1 MQKKL
6 IAVAVLG
13 ACVAGS
19 AFAANVDVY
28 GRIDTGLS
36 YVHYDETGL
45 SDAVDTLSLD
55 SGLSSGSRWGLKGS
69 EDLGNGYQVGFVLE
83 SSFDSDTGKMSKDG
97 RLFNREATLRV
108 SGPFGSIYA
117 GRMGR
122 IGSDAGS
129 VGFYAGSVSPFGSG
143 WGEMPGHFA
152 VTANYDT
159 RYSNALAYVSP
170 KVGPVTVYAQYTMGN
185 ATENESGDDRLFSLG
200 AQADFGALQVLDLV
214 EYLNKQST
222 VAGTAGAP
230 NVIHNDSQYDDSYTI
245 NLGGSYDF
253 GVAKVFL
260 AGQYFKAA
268 PDFAG
273 MMDNYAKDPRVL
285 NNEWRFSFD
294 GFGVNVG
301 ATAPIGAGEFLVSAG
316 YGKGDVNYDTKD
328 AKVSA
333 DAYIIQVGYTYPFS
347 KRTNLYAGAGY
358 MQTSMEDGITTNDT
372 TSDKDFKTTQ
382 VMFGLLHK
390 F

>member
-45 SDAVDTLSLD
+45 SDAKDTLSLD
-55 SGLSSGSRWGLKGS
+55 SGMSSGNRWGLKGS

-83 SSFDSDTGKMSKDG
+83 SGFDADTGAMSKDG
-97 RLFNREATLRV
+97 LFNREATLRV

-143 WGEMPGHFA
+143 WGKMAGHFA
-152 VTANYDT
+152 VTANYDS
-159 RYSNALAYVSP
+159 RYNNALAYVSP

-200 AQADFGALQVLDLV
+200 AQADFGALQVLGLV
-214 EYLNKQST
+214 EYLNKKS
-222 VAGTAGAP
+222 VAGTT
-230 NVIHNDSQYDDSYTI
+230 VYDDSQYDDSYTI

-253 GVAKVFL
+253 SVAKVFL

-268 PDFAG
+268 PNYAG
-273 MMDNYAKDPRVL
+273 MKANYAKDPRVR
-285 NNEWRFSFD
+285 NNEWRWSFD

-328 AKVSA
+328 AKISA

-358 MQTSMEDGITTNDT
+358 MQTSMEDGITNTDGT

>member
-45 SDAVDTLSLD
+45 SDAKDTLSLD
-55 SGLSSGSRWGLKGS
+55 SGMSSSNRWGLKGS

-83 SSFDSDTGKMSKDG
+83 SGFDADTGAMSKDG
-97 RLFNREATLRV
+97 LFNREATLRV

-143 WGEMPGHFA
+143 WGKMAGHFA
-152 VTANYDT
+152 VTANYDS
-159 RYSNALAYVSP
+159 RYNNALAYVSP

-200 AQADFGALQVLDLV
+200 AQADFGALQVLGLV
-214 EYLNKQST
+214 EYLNKKS
-222 VAGTAGAP
+222 VAGTT
-230 NVIHNDSQYDDSYTI
+230 VYDDSQYDDSYTI

-253 GVAKVFL
+253 SVAKVFL

-268 PDFAG
+268 PNYAG
-273 MMDNYAKDPRVL
+273 MKANYAKDPRVL
-285 NNEWRFSFD
+285 NKEWRWSFD

-328 AKVSA
+328 AKISA

-358 MQTSMEDGITTNDT
+358 MQTSMEDGITNTDGT

>member
-45 SDAVDTLSLD
+45 SDAKDTLSLD
-55 SGLSSGSRWGLKGS
+55 SGMSSGNRWGLKGS

-83 SSFDSDTGKMSKDG
+83 SGFDADTGALG
-97 RLFNREATLRV
+97 AGGIFAREATLRV

-143 WGEMPGHFA
+143 WGKMAGHFA
-152 VTANYDT
+152 VTANYDS
-159 RYSNALAYVSP
+159 RYNNALAYVSP

-200 AQADFGALQVLDLV
+200 AQADFGALQVLGLV
-214 EYLNKQST
+214 EYLNKKS
-222 VAGTAGAP
+222 VAGTI
-230 NVIHNDSQYDDSYTI
+230 VYDDSQYDDSYTI

-253 GVAKVFL
+253 SVAKVFL

-268 PDFAG
+268 PNYAG
-273 MMDNYAKDPRVL
+273 MKANYAEDPRVL
-285 NNEWRFSFD
+285 NNEWRWSFD

-328 AKVSA
+328 AKISA

-358 MQTSMEDGITTNDT
+358 MQTSMEDGITNTDGT

>member
-45 SDAVDTLSLD
+45 SDAKDTLSLD
-55 SGLSSGSRWGLKGS
+55 SGLSSGNRWGLKGS

-83 SSFDSDTGKMSKDG
+83 SGFDADTGALG
-97 RLFNREATLRV
+97 AGGIFAREATLRV

-143 WGEMPGHFA
+143 WGKMPGHFA
-152 VTANYDT
+152 VTANYDS
-159 RYSNALAYVSP
+159 RYNNALAYVSP

-185 ATENESGDDRLFSLG
+185 TTENESGDDRLFSLG
-200 AQADFGALQVLDLV
+200 AQADFGALQVLGLV
-214 EYLNKQST
+214 EYLNKKSVADTT
-222 VAGTAGAP
+222 VYD
-230 NVIHNDSQYDDSYTI
+230 DSQYDDSYTI

-253 GVAKVFL
+253 SVAKVFL

-268 PDFAG
+268 PNYAG
-273 MMDNYAKDPRVL
+273 MKANYAELVKGK
-285 NNEWRFSFD
+285 EWRYSFD

-301 ATAPIGAGEFLVSAG
+301 ATAPIGAGQFLVSAG
-316 YGKGDVNYDTKD
+316 YGKGDLNIDTKD
-328 AKVSA
+328 AKRSA

-358 MQTSMEDGITTNDT
+358 MQTSMEDGITNTDGT
-372 TSDKDFKTTQ
+372 YSDKDKDFKTTQ

>member
-45 SDAVDTLSLD
+45 SDAKDTLSLD
-55 SGLSSGSRWGLKGS
+55 SGMSSGNRWGLKGS

-83 SSFDSDTGKMSKDG
+83 SGFDADTGALG
-97 RLFNREATLRV
+97 AGGIFAREATLRV

-143 WGEMPGHFA
+143 WGKMAGHFA
-152 VTANYDT
+152 VTANYDS
-159 RYSNALAYVSP
+159 RYNNALAYVSP

-185 ATENESGDDRLFSLG
+185 ATENESGDNRLFSLG
-200 AQADFGALQVLDLV
+200 AQADFGALQVLGLV
-214 EYLNKQST
+214 EYLNKKSVDDTT
-222 VAGTAGAP
+222 VYD
-230 NVIHNDSQYDDSYTI
+230 DSKYDDSYTI

-268 PDFAG
+268 PDYAG
-273 MMDNYAKDPRVL
+273 MKGNYADKIIKG
-285 NNEWRFSFD
+285 NEWHFSFD

>member
-45 SDAVDTLSLD
+45 SDAKDTLSLD
-55 SGLSSGSRWGLKGS
+55 SGLSSGNRWGLKGS

-83 SSFDSDTGKMSKDG
+83 SGFDADTGAMSKDV
-97 RLFNREATLRV
+97 LFNREATLRV

-143 WGEMPGHFA
+143 WGKMAGHFA
-152 VTANYDT
+152 VTANYDS
-159 RYSNALAYVSP
+159 RYNNALAYVSP

-200 AQADFGALQVLDLV
+200 AKADFGALQVLGLV
-214 EYLNKQST
+214 EYLNKKS
-222 VAGTAGAP
+222 VAGTT
-230 NVIHNDSQYDDSYTI
+230 VYDDSQYDDSYTI

-253 GVAKVFL
+253 SVAKVFL

-268 PDFAG
+268 PNYAG
-273 MMDNYAKDPRVL
+273 MKANYAEHVKE
-285 NNEWRFSFD
+285 NEWRYSFD

-316 YGKGDVNYDTKD
+316 YGKGDLNVDTQD
-328 AKVSA
+328 AKRSA

-358 MQTSMEDGITTNDT
+358 MQTSMEDGITNTDGT

>member
-45 SDAVDTLSLD
+45 SDAKDTLSLD
-55 SGLSSGSRWGLKGS
+55 SGLSSGNRWGLKGS

-83 SSFDSDTGKMSKDG
+83 GGFDADTGALG
-97 RLFNREATLRV
+97 AGGIFGREATLRV

-143 WGEMPGHFA
+143 WGKMAGHFA
-152 VTANYDT
+152 VTANYDS
-159 RYSNALAYVSP
+159 RYNNALAYVSP

-200 AQADFGALQVLDLV
+200 AQADFGALQVLGLV

-222 VAGTAGAP
+222 VAGTDSAS
-230 NVIHNDSQYDDSYTI
+230 NVTHNDSQYDDSYTI

-253 GVAKVFL
+253 SVAKVFL

-268 PDFAG
+268 PNYAG
-273 MMDNYAKDPRVL
+273 MKANYAKFVKGE
-285 NNEWRFSFD
+285 EWRYSFD

-301 ATAPIGAGEFLVSAG
+301 ATAPIGAGQFLVSAG
-316 YGKGDVNYDTKD
+316 YGKGDLNIDTKD

-358 MQTSMEDGITTNDT
+358 MQTSMEDGYSTDTT

>member
-45 SDAVDTLSLD
+45 SDAKDTLSLD
-55 SGLSSGSRWGLKGS
+55 SGMSSGNRWGLKGS

-83 SSFDSDTGKMSKDG
+83 SGFDADTGAMSKDG
-97 RLFNREATLRV
+97 LFNREATLRV

-143 WGEMPGHFA
+143 WGKMAGHFA
-152 VTANYDT
+152 VTANYDS
-159 RYSNALAYVSP
+159 RYNNALAYVSP

-200 AQADFGALQVLDLV
+200 AQADFGALQVLGLV
-214 EYLNKQST
+214 EYLNKKS
-222 VAGTAGAP
+222 VAGTT
-230 NVIHNDSQYDDSYTI
+230 VYDDSQYDDSYTI

-253 GVAKVFL
+253 SVAKVFL

-268 PDFAG
+268 PNYAG
-273 MMDNYAKDPRVL
+273 MKANYASLVKG
-285 NNEWRFSFD
+285 EKWRYSFD

-316 YGKGDVNYDTKD
+316 YGKGDLNYNTQDDKR
-328 AKVSA
+328 SA

-358 MQTSMEDGITTNDT
+358 MQTSMEDGISNTDGTY
-372 TSDKDFKTTQ
+372 SGDKDFKTTQ

>member
-45 SDAVDTLSLD
+45 SDAKDTLSLD
-55 SGLSSGSRWGLKGS
+55 SGLSSDNRWGLKGS

-83 SSFDSDTGKMSKDG
+83 GGFDADTGALG
-97 RLFNREATLRV
+97 AGGIFGREATLRV

-143 WGEMPGHFA
+143 WGKMAGHFA
-152 VTANYDT
+152 VTANYDS
-159 RYSNALAYVSP
+159 RYNNALAYVSP

-185 ATENESGDDRLFSLG
+185 TTENESGDDRLFSLG
-200 AQADFGALQVLDLV
+200 ARADFGALQVLGLV

-222 VAGTAGAP
+222 VAGTDGTP
-230 NVIHNDSQYDDSYTI
+230 NVTHNDSQYDDSYTI

-253 GVAKVFL
+253 SVAKVFL

-268 PDFAG
+268 PNYAG
-273 MMDNYAKDPRVL
+273 MKANYAKLVKGE
-285 NNEWRFSFD
+285 EWRYSFD

-316 YGKGDVNYDTKD
+316 YGKGDLNYNTQD
-328 AKVSA
+328 AKRSA

-358 MQTSMEDGITTNDT
+358 MQTSMEDGITTGNT

>member
-45 SDAVDTLSLD
+45 FDAKDTLSLD
-55 SGLSSGSRWGLKGS
+55 SGLSSGNRWGLKGS

-83 SSFDSDTGKMSKDG
+83 SGFDADTGAMSKDG
-97 RLFNREATLRV
+97 LFNREATLRV

-143 WGEMPGHFA
+143 WGKMAGHFA
-152 VTANYDT
+152 VTANYDS
-159 RYSNALAYVSP
+159 RYNNALAYVSP

-200 AQADFGALQVLDLV
+200 AQADFGALQVLGLV
-214 EYLNKQST
+214 EYLNKKS
-222 VAGTAGAP
+222 VAGPT
-230 NVIHNDSQYDDSYTI
+230 VYDDSQYDDSYTI

-253 GVAKVFL
+253 SVAKVFL

-268 PDFAG
+268 PNYAG
-273 MMDNYAKDPRVL
+273 MKANYAKLVDV
-285 NNEWRFSFD
+285 NEWRCSFD

-301 ATAPIGAGEFLVSAG
+301 ATAPIGAGQFLVSAG
-316 YGKGDVNYDTKD
+316 YGKGDLNIDTKD
-328 AKVSA
+328 AKRSA

-358 MQTSMEDGITTNDT
+358 MQTSMEDGIINTDKT

>member
-83 SSFDSDTGKMSKDG
+83 SGFSSDTGAMSKDG
-97 RLFNREATLRV
+97 LFNREATLRV

-143 WGEMPGHFA
+143 WGKMPGHFA

-200 AQADFGALQVLDLV
+200 AQADFGALQVLGLV
-214 EYLNKQST
+214 EYLNKKSFD
-222 VAGTAGAP
+222 GTNAYD
-230 NVIHNDSQYDDSYTI
+230 DSQYDDSYTI

-273 MMDNYAKDPRVL
+273 MKDNYGDGSVDEIA
-285 NNEWRFSFD
+285 WRFSFD

-301 ATAPIGAGEFLVSAG
+301 ATAPIGAGQFLVSAG
-316 YGKGDVNYDTKD
+316 YGKGDLNIDTKD

-358 MQTSMEDGITTNDT
+358 MQTSMEDGYITNTS

>member
-45 SDAVDTLSLD
+45 SDAKDTLSLD
-55 SGLSSGSRWGLKGS
+55 SGISSGNRWGLKGS

-83 SSFDSDTGKMSKDG
+83 GGFDADTGALG
-97 RLFNREATLRV
+97 AGGIFAREATLRV

-143 WGEMPGHFA
+143 WGKMAGHFA
-152 VTANYDT
+152 VTANYDS
-159 RYSNALAYVSP
+159 RYNNALAYVSP

-200 AQADFGALQVLDLV
+200 AQADFGALQVLGLV
-214 EYLNKQST
+214 EYLNKKS
-222 VAGTAGAP
+222 VAGTT
-230 NVIHNDSQYDDSYTI
+230 VYDDSQYDDSYTI

-253 GVAKVFL
+253 SVAKVFL

-268 PDFAG
+268 PNYAG
-273 MMDNYAKDPRVL
+273 MKANYAKDPRVL
-285 NNEWRFSFD
+285 NKEWRWSFD

-328 AKVSA
+328 AKISA

-358 MQTSMEDGITTNDT
+358 MQTSMEDGFTNTDGT

>member
-45 SDAVDTLSLD
+45 SDAKDTLSLD
-55 SGLSSGSRWGLKGS
+55 SGMSSGNRWGLKGS

-83 SSFDSDTGKMSKDG
+83 SGFDADTGAMSKDG
-97 RLFNREATLRV
+97 LFAREATLRV

-143 WGEMPGHFA
+143 WGKMAGHFA
-152 VTANYDT
+152 VTANYDS
-159 RYSNALAYVSP
+159 RYNNALAYVSP

-200 AQADFGALQVLDLV
+200 AQADFGALQVLGLV
-214 EYLNKQST
+214 EYLNKKS
-222 VAGTAGAP
+222 VAGTT
-230 NVIHNDSQYDDSYTI
+230 VYDDSQYDDSYTI

-253 GVAKVFL
+253 SVAKVFL

-268 PDFAG
+268 PNYAG
-273 MMDNYAKDPRVL
+273 MKANYAKDPHVL
-285 NNEWRFSFD
+285 NKEWRLSFD

-328 AKVSA
+328 AKISA

-358 MQTSMEDGITTNDT
+358 MQTSMEDGITNTDGT

>member
-45 SDAVDTLSLD
+45 SDAKDTLSLD
-55 SGLSSGSRWGLKGS
+55 SGLSSGNRWGLKGS

-83 SSFDSDTGKMSKDG
+83 SGFDADTGAMSKDV
-97 RLFNREATLRV
+97 LFNREATLRV

-143 WGEMPGHFA
+143 WGKMAGHFA
-152 VTANYDT
+152 VTANYDS
-159 RYSNALAYVSP
+159 RYNNALAYVSP

-200 AQADFGALQVLDLV
+200 AKADFGALQVLGLV
-214 EYLNKQST
+214 EYLNKKS
-222 VAGTAGAP
+222 VAGTI
-230 NVIHNDSQYDDSYTI
+230 VYDDSQYDDSYTI

-253 GVAKVFL
+253 SVAKVFL

-268 PDFAG
+268 PNYAG
-273 MMDNYAKDPRVL
+273 MKANYAELVKG
-285 NNEWRFSFD
+285 NEWRYSFD

-316 YGKGDVNYDTKD
+316 YGKGDLNVDTQD
-328 AKVSA
+328 AKRSA

-358 MQTSMEDGITTNDT
+358 MQTSMEDGITNTDGT

>member
-45 SDAVDTLSLD
+45 SDAKDTLSLD
-55 SGLSSGSRWGLKGS
+55 SGMSSGNRWGLKGS

-83 SSFDSDTGKMSKDG
+83 SGFDADTGALG
-97 RLFNREATLRV
+97 AGGIFAREATLRV

-143 WGEMPGHFA
+143 WGKMAGHFA
-152 VTANYDT
+152 VTANYDS
-159 RYSNALAYVSP
+159 RYNNALAYVSP

-200 AQADFGALQVLDLV
+200 AQADFGALQVLGLV
-214 EYLNKQST
+214 EYLNKKSVADTT
-222 VAGTAGAP
+222 VYD
-230 NVIHNDSQYDDSYTI
+230 DSQYDDSYTI

-253 GVAKVFL
+253 SVAKVFL

-268 PDFAG
+268 PNYAG
-273 MMDNYAKDPRVL
+273 MKANYAEHV
-285 NNEWRFSFD
+285 NGNEWRYSFD

-301 ATAPIGAGEFLVSAG
+301 ASAPIGAGEFLVSAG
-316 YGKGDVNYDTKD
+316 YGKGDLNYNTQDDKR
-328 AKVSA
+328 SA

-358 MQTSMEDGITTNDT
+358 MQTSMEDGITNTDGT

>member
-45 SDAVDTLSLD
+45 SDAKDTLSLD
-55 SGLSSGSRWGLKGS
+55 SGLSSGNRWGLKGS

-83 SSFDSDTGKMSKDG
+83 SGFDADTGALG
-97 RLFNREATLRV
+97 AGGIFAREATLRV

-143 WGEMPGHFA
+143 WGKMPGHFA
-152 VTANYDT
+152 VTANYDS
-159 RYSNALAYVSP
+159 RYNNALAYVSP

-185 ATENESGDDRLFSLG
+185 TTENESGDDRLFSLG
-200 AQADFGALQVLDLV
+200 AQADFGALQVLGLV
-214 EYLNKQST
+214 EYLNKKSVADTT
-222 VAGTAGAP
+222 VYD
-230 NVIHNDSQYDDSYTI
+230 DSQYDDSYTI

-253 GVAKVFL
+253 SVAKVFL

-268 PDFAG
+268 PNYAG
-273 MMDNYAKDPRVL
+273 MKANYAELVKGK
-285 NNEWRFSFD
+285 EWRYSFD

-301 ATAPIGAGEFLVSAG
+301 ATAPIGAGQFLVSAG
-316 YGKGDVNYDTKD
+316 YGKGDLNIDTKD
-328 AKVSA
+328 AKRSA

-358 MQTSMEDGITTNDT
+358 MQTSMEDGISNTDGTY
-372 TSDKDFKTTQ
+372 SDKDFKTTQ

>member
-19 AFAANVDVY
+19 ALAANVDVY

-36 YVHYDETGL
+36 YVHQKIGDQAGT
-45 SDAVDTLSLD
+45 DTFSMD
-55 SGLSSGSRWGLKGS
+55 SGMSSGNRWGLKGS

-83 SSFDSDTGKMSKDG
+83 SGFDADTGALG
-97 RLFNREATLRV
+97 AGGIFAREATLRV

-143 WGEMPGHFA
+143 WGKMPGHFA
-152 VTANYDT
+152 VTANYDS
-159 RYSNALAYVSP
+159 RYNNALAYVSP

-185 ATENESGDDRLFSLG
+185 ATENESGDDRLFSVG
-200 AQADFGALQVLDLV
+200 AQADFGALQVLGLV

-222 VAGTAGAP
+222 VAGTDGAP
-230 NVIHNDSQYDDSYTI
+230 NVTHNDSQYDDSYTI

-285 NNEWRFSFD
+285 NNEWRWSFD

-358 MQTSMEDGITTNDT
+358 MQTSMEDGITTNGT

>member
-36 YVHYDETGL
+36 YVHEKIGDQAGTDKL
-45 SDAVDTLSLD
+45 SMD
-55 SGLSSGSRWGLKGS
+55 SGLSSGNRWGLKGS

-83 SSFDSDTGKMSKDG
+83 SGFSSDTGAIGEEGK
-97 RLFNREATLRV
+97 LFNREATLRV

-143 WGEMPGHFA
+143 WGKMAGHFA

-200 AQADFGALQVLDLV
+200 AQADFGALQVLGLV
-214 EYLNKQST
+214 EYLNKKSVADTT
-222 VAGTAGAP
+222 VYD
-230 NVIHNDSQYDDSYTI
+230 DSQYDDSYTI

-253 GVAKVFL
+253 SVAKVFL

-268 PDFAG
+268 PNYAG
-273 MMDNYAKDPRVL
+273 MKANFAEL
-285 NNEWRFSFD
+285 IEGNEWRYSFD

-301 ATAPIGAGEFLVSAG
+301 ATAPVGAGEFLVSAG
-316 YGKGDVNYDTKD
+316 YGKGDLNFDTKD
-328 AKVSA
+328 AKRSA

-358 MQTSMEDGITTNDT
+358 MQTSMEDGITNT
-372 TSDKDFKTTQ
+372 TDGTKSDKDFKTTQ

>member
-45 SDAVDTLSLD
+45 SDAKDTLSLD
-55 SGLSSGSRWGLKGS
+55 SGMSSGNRWGLKGS

-83 SSFDSDTGKMSKDG
+83 GGFDADTGALG
-97 RLFNREATLRV
+97 AGGIFAREATLRV

-143 WGEMPGHFA
+143 WGKMPGHFA
-152 VTANYDT
+152 VTANYDS
-159 RYSNALAYVSP
+159 RYNNALAYVSP

-185 ATENESGDDRLFSLG
+185 TTENESGDDRLFSLG
-200 AQADFGALQVLDLV
+200 AQADFGALQVLGLV
-214 EYLNKQST
+214 EYLNKKSVVDTT
-222 VAGTAGAP
+222 VYD
-230 NVIHNDSQYDDSYTI
+230 DSQYDDSYTI

-253 GVAKVFL
+253 SVAKVFL

-268 PDFAG
+268 PNYAG
-273 MMDNYAKDPRVL
+273 MKANYAKLVEGK
-285 NNEWRFSFD
+285 EWRYSFD

-301 ATAPIGAGEFLVSAG
+301 ATAPIGAGQFLVSAG
-316 YGKGDVNYDTKD
+316 YGKGDLNIDTKD
-328 AKVSA
+328 AKRSA

-358 MQTSMEDGITTNDT
+358 MQTSMEDGFSNTDST

>member
-19 AFAANVDVY
+19 ALAANVDVY

-45 SDAVDTLSLD
+45 SDAKDTLSLD
-55 SGLSSGSRWGLKGS
+55 SGMSSGNRWGLKGS

-83 SSFDSDTGKMSKDG
+83 SGFDADTGAMSKDG
-97 RLFNREATLRV
+97 LFNREATLRV

-143 WGEMPGHFA
+143 WGKMAGHFA
-152 VTANYDT
+152 VTANYDS
-159 RYSNALAYVSP
+159 RYNNALAYVSP

-200 AQADFGALQVLDLV
+200 AQADFGALQVLGLV
-214 EYLNKQST
+214 EYLNKKS
-222 VAGTAGAP
+222 VAGTT
-230 NVIHNDSQYDDSYTI
+230 VYDDSQYDDSYTI

-253 GVAKVFL
+253 SVAKVFL

-268 PDFAG
+268 PNYAG
-273 MMDNYAKDPRVL
+273 MKANYAELVRGE
-285 NNEWRFSFD
+285 EWRYSFD

-316 YGKGDVNYDTKD
+316 YGKGDLNYNTQD
-328 AKVSA
+328 AKCSA

-358 MQTSMEDGITTNDT
+358 MQTSMEDGITNTDGT
-372 TSDKDFKTTQ
+372 YSDKDFKTTQ

>member
-36 YVHYDETGL
+36 YVHEKIGDQAGTDKL
-45 SDAVDTLSLD
+45 SMD
-55 SGLSSGSRWGLKGS
+55 SGLSSGNRWGLKGS

-83 SSFDSDTGKMSKDG
+83 SGFSSDTGAIGEEGK
-97 RLFNREATLRV
+97 LFNREATLRV

-143 WGEMPGHFA
+143 WGKMAGHFA

-185 ATENESGDDRLFSLG
+185 TTENESGDDRLFSLG
-200 AQADFGALQVLDLV
+200 AQADFGALQVLGLV
-214 EYLNKQST
+214 EYLNKKS
-222 VAGTAGAP
+222 VAGTT
-230 NVIHNDSQYDDSYTI
+230 VYDDSKYDDSYTI

-260 AGQYFKAA
+260 AGQYFNAA
-268 PDFAG
+268 PNFAG
-273 MMDNYAKDPRVL
+273 QGANWEK
-285 NNEWRFSFD
+285 SFD

-301 ATAPIGAGEFLVSAG
+301 ASAPIGAGEFLVSAG
-316 YGKGDVNYDTKD
+316 YGKGDYHFDTKD
-328 AKVSA
+328 TNLSA
-333 DAYIIQVGYTYPFS
+333 DSYIFQVGYTYPFS

-358 MQTSMEDGITTNDT
+358 HQTTMEEEA
-372 TSDKDFKTTQ
+372 SKDSKTKTTQ

>member
-45 SDAVDTLSLD
+45 SDAKDTLSLD
-55 SGLSSGSRWGLKGS
+55 SGMSSGNRWGLKGS

-83 SSFDSDTGKMSKDG
+83 SGFDADTGALG
-97 RLFNREATLRV
+97 AGGIFGREATLRV

-143 WGEMPGHFA
+143 WGKMAGHFA
-152 VTANYDT
+152 VTANYDS
-159 RYSNALAYVSP
+159 RYNNALAYVSP

-185 ATENESGDDRLFSLG
+185 TTENESGDDRLFSLG
-200 AQADFGALQVLDLV
+200 AQADFGALQVLGLV
-214 EYLNKQST
+214 EYLNKKSVAST
-222 VAGTAGAP
+222 TVYD
-230 NVIHNDSQYDDSYTI
+230 DSQYDDSYTI

-253 GVAKVFL
+253 SVAKVFL

-268 PDFAG
+268 PNYAG
-273 MMDNYAKDPRVL
+273 MKANYAKLVEGE
-285 NNEWRFSFD
+285 EWRYSFD

-301 ATAPIGAGEFLVSAG
+301 ATAPIGAGQFLVSAG
-316 YGKGDVNYDTKD
+316 YGKGDLNIDTKD
-328 AKVSA
+328 AKRSA

-358 MQTSMEDGITTNDT
+358 MQTSMEDGIPNTDST

>member
-45 SDAVDTLSLD
+45 SDAKDTLSLD
-55 SGLSSGSRWGLKGS
+55 SGMSSGNRWGLKGS

-83 SSFDSDTGKMSKDG
+83 SGFDADTGAMSKDG
-97 RLFNREATLRV
+97 LFNREATLRV

-143 WGEMPGHFA
+143 WGKMPGHFA
-152 VTANYDT
+152 VTANYDS

-185 ATENESGDDRLFSLG
+185 TTENESGDDRLFSLG
-200 AQADFGALQVLDLV
+200 AQADFGALQVLGLV
-214 EYLNKQST
+214 EYLNKKSVGTT
-222 VAGTAGAP
+222 VYD
-230 NVIHNDSQYDDSYTI
+230 DSQYDDSYTI

-253 GVAKVFL
+253 SVAKVFL

-268 PDFAG
+268 PNYAG
-273 MMDNYAKDPRVL
+273 MKANYAKLVEGK
-285 NNEWRFSFD
+285 EWRYSFD

-301 ATAPIGAGEFLVSAG
+301 ATAPIGAGQFLVSAG
-316 YGKGDVNYDTKD
+316 YGKGDLNIDTKD
-328 AKVSA
+328 AKRSA

-358 MQTSMEDGITTNDT
+358 MQTSMEDGFTNTDST

>member
-45 SDAVDTLSLD
+45 SDAKDTLSLD
-55 SGLSSGSRWGLKGS
+55 SGLSSGNRWGLKGS

-83 SSFDSDTGKMSKDG
+83 SGFDADTGALG
-97 RLFNREATLRV
+97 AGGIFAREATLRV

-143 WGEMPGHFA
+143 WGKMPGHFA
-152 VTANYDT
+152 VTANYDI
-159 RYSNALAYVSP
+159 RYNNALAYVSP

-185 ATENESGDDRLFSLG
+185 TTENESGDDRLFSLG
-200 AQADFGALQVLDLV
+200 AQADFGALQVLGLV
-214 EYLNKQST
+214 EYLNKKSVADTT
-222 VAGTAGAP
+222 VYD
-230 NVIHNDSQYDDSYTI
+230 DSQYDDSYTI

-253 GVAKVFL
+253 SVAKVFL

-268 PDFAG
+268 PNYAG
-273 MMDNYAKDPRVL
+273 MKANYAELVKGK
-285 NNEWRFSFD
+285 EWRYSFD

-301 ATAPIGAGEFLVSAG
+301 ATAPIGAGQFLVSAG
-316 YGKGDVNYDTKD
+316 YGKGDLNIDTKD
-328 AKVSA
+328 AKRSA

-358 MQTSMEDGITTNDT
+358 MQTSMEDGITNTDGT
-372 TSDKDFKTTQ
+372 YSDKDFKTTQ

>member
-83 SSFDSDTGKMSKDG
+83 SGFSSDTGKMSKDG
-97 RLFNREATLRV
+97 LFNREATLRV

-185 ATENESGDDRLFSLG
+185 TTENESGDDRLFSLG
-200 AQADFGALQVLDLV
+200 AQADFGALQVLGLV
-214 EYLNKQST
+214 EYLNKKSVADTT
-222 VAGTAGAP
+222 VYD
-230 NVIHNDSQYDDSYTI
+230 DSQYDDSYTI

-253 GVAKVFL
+253 SVAKVFL

-268 PDFAG
+268 PNYAG
-273 MMDNYAKDPRVL
+273 MKGNYAKDPRVL
-285 NNEWRFSFD
+285 NNEWRWSFD

-328 AKVSA
+328 AKISA

-358 MQTSMEDGITTNDT
+358 MQTSMEDGFTNTDGT

>member
-45 SDAVDTLSLD
+45 SDAKDTLSLD
-55 SGLSSGSRWGLKGS
+55 SGMSSGNRWGLKGS

-83 SSFDSDTGKMSKDG
+83 SGFDADTGALG
-97 RLFNREATLRV
+97 AGGIFAREATLRV

-143 WGEMPGHFA
+143 WGKMPGHFA
-152 VTANYDT
+152 VTANYDS
-159 RYSNALAYVSP
+159 RYNNALAYVSP

-200 AQADFGALQVLDLV
+200 AQADFGALQVLGLV
-214 EYLNKQST
+214 EYLNKKSVVVTT
-222 VAGTAGAP
+222 VCD
-230 NVIHNDSQYDDSYTI
+230 DSQYDDSYTI

-253 GVAKVFL
+253 SVAKVFL

-268 PDFAG
+268 PNYAG
-273 MMDNYAKDPRVL
+273 MKANYANDPRVL
-285 NNEWRFSFD
+285 DKEWRWSFD

-316 YGKGDVNYDTKD
+316 YGKGDVNCDTKD
-328 AKVSA
+328 AKISA

-358 MQTSMEDGITTNDT
+358 MQTSMEDGITNTDGT

>member
-19 AFAANVDVY
+19 ALAANVDVY

-36 YVHYDETGL
+36 YVHQKIGDQAGT
-45 SDAVDTLSLD
+45 DTLSMD
-55 SGLSSGSRWGLKGS
+55 SGMSSGNRWGLKGS

-83 SSFDSDTGKMSKDG
+83 SGFDADTGAMSKDG
-97 RLFNREATLRV
+97 LFNREATLRV

-143 WGEMPGHFA
+143 WGKMPGHFA

-200 AQADFGALQVLDLV
+200 AQADFGALQVLGLV

-222 VAGTAGAP
+222 VAGTNGAP
-230 NVIHNDSQYDDSYTI
+230 NVTHNDSQYDDSYTI

-273 MMDNYAKDPRVL
+273 MKDNYGYL
-285 NNEWRFSFD
+285 NVDEIGWRFSFD

-316 YGKGDVNYDTKD
+316 YGKGDLNIDTKD
-328 AKVSA
+328 AKISA

-358 MQTSMEDGITTNDT
+358 MQTSMEDGFTNTDNT
-372 TSDKDFKTTQ
+372 YSDKDFKTTQ

>member
-45 SDAVDTLSLD
+45 SDAKDTLSLD
-55 SGLSSGSRWGLKGS
+55 SGMSSGNRWGLKGS

-83 SSFDSDTGKMSKDG
+83 SGFDADTGALG
-97 RLFNREATLRV
+97 AGGIFAREATLRV

-143 WGEMPGHFA
+143 WGKMAGHFA
-152 VTANYDT
+152 VTANYDS
-159 RYSNALAYVSP
+159 RYNNALAYVSP

-185 ATENESGDDRLFSLG
+185 TTENESGDDRLFSLG
-200 AQADFGALQVLDLV
+200 AQADFGALQVLGLV
-214 EYLNKQST
+214 EYLNKKS
-222 VAGTAGAP
+222 VAGTT
-230 NVIHNDSQYDDSYTI
+230 VYDDSQYDDSYTI

-268 PDFAG
+268 PDYAG
-273 MMDNYAKDPRVL
+273 MKANYAKLVEG
-285 NNEWRFSFD
+285 NEWHYSFD

-316 YGKGDVNYDTKD
+316 YGKGDLNVDTKD
-328 AKVSA
+328 AKRSA

-358 MQTSMEDGITTNDT
+358 MQTSMEDGITNDDST
-372 TSDKDFKTTQ
+372 YSDKDFKTTQ

>member
-45 SDAVDTLSLD
+45 SDAKDTLSLD
-55 SGLSSGSRWGLKGS
+55 SGLSSGNRWGLKGS

-83 SSFDSDTGKMSKDG
+83 SGFSSDTGAMGEKD

-200 AQADFGALQVLDLV
+200 AQADFGALQVLGLV
-214 EYLNKQST
+214 EYLNKKS
-222 VAGTAGAP
+222 VAGTT
-230 NVIHNDSQYDDSYTI
+230 VYDDSQYDDSYTI

-253 GVAKVFL
+253 SVAKVFL

-268 PDFAG
+268 PNYAG
-273 MMDNYAKDPRVL
+273 MKANYAERVKGE
-285 NNEWRFSFD
+285 EWRYSFD

-316 YGKGDVNYDTKD
+316 YGKGDLNVDTKD
-328 AKVSA
+328 AKRSA

-358 MQTSMEDGITTNDT
+358 MQTSMEDGITNTDDT

>member
-83 SSFDSDTGKMSKDG
+83 SGFSSDTGKMSEDV
-97 RLFNREATLRV
+97 LFNREATLRV

-200 AQADFGALQVLDLV
+200 AQADFGALQVLGLV
-214 EYLNKQST
+214 EYLNKKS
-222 VAGTAGAP
+222 VAGPT
-230 NVIHNDSQYDDSYTI
+230 VYDDSQYDDSYTI

-273 MMDNYAKDPRVL
+273 MKDNYGYL
-285 NNEWRFSFD
+285 NVDEIGWRFSFD

-316 YGKGDVNYDTKD
+316 YGKGDLNIDTKD
-328 AKVSA
+328 AKISA

-358 MQTSMEDGITTNDT
+358 MQTSMEDGFINTDRTY
-372 TSDKDFKTTQ
+372 SDKDFKTTQ

>member
-45 SDAVDTLSLD
+45 SDAKDTLSLD
-55 SGLSSGSRWGLKGS
+55 SGISSGNRWGLKGS

-83 SSFDSDTGKMSKDG
+83 SGFDADTGALG
-97 RLFNREATLRV
+97 AGGIFAREATLRV

-143 WGEMPGHFA
+143 WGKMPGHFA
-152 VTANYDT
+152 VTANYDS
-159 RYSNALAYVSP
+159 RYNNALAYVSP

-185 ATENESGDDRLFSLG
+185 TTENESGDDRLFSLG
-200 AQADFGALQVLDLV
+200 AQADFGALQVLGLV
-214 EYLNKQST
+214 EYLNKKSVADTT
-222 VAGTAGAP
+222 VYD
-230 NVIHNDSQYDDSYTI
+230 DSQYDDSYTI

-253 GVAKVFL
+253 SVAKVFL

-268 PDFAG
+268 PNYAG
-273 MMDNYAKDPRVL
+273 MKANYADEIGKG
-285 NNEWRFSFD
+285 NEWRYSFD

-316 YGKGDVNYDTKD
+316 YGKGDLNYNTQD
-328 AKVSA
+328 AKRSA

-358 MQTSMEDGITTNDT
+358 MQTSMEDGITNTDDT

>member
-19 AFAANVDVY
+19 ALAANVDVY
-28 GRIDTGLS
+28 GRIDMGLS
-36 YVHYDETGL
+36 YVHQKIGDQAGT
-45 SDAVDTLSLD
+45 DTLSMD
-55 SGLSSGSRWGLKGS
+55 SGLSSGNRWGLKGS

-83 SSFDSDTGKMSKDG
+83 SGFDADTGAMSKDG
-97 RLFNREATLRV
+97 LFNREATLRV

-143 WGEMPGHFA
+143 WGKMAGHFA
-152 VTANYDT
+152 VTANYDS
-159 RYSNALAYVSP
+159 RYNNALAYVSP

-185 ATENESGDDRLFSLG
+185 ATENESGDNRLFSLG
-200 AQADFGALQVLDLV
+200 AQADFGALQVLGLV

-222 VAGTAGAP
+222 VAGTTA
-230 NVIHNDSQYDDSYTI
+230 NVTYNDSQYDDSYTI

-260 AGQYFKAA
+260 AGQYFNAA
-268 PDFAG
+268 PNFAG
-273 MMDNYAKDPRVL
+273 QGSTWHD
-285 NNEWRFSFD
+285 SFD

-301 ATAPIGAGEFLVSAG
+301 ASAPIGAGEFLVSAG
-316 YGKGDVNYDTKD
+316 YGKGDYHVDTKD
-328 AKVSA
+328 TNRSA
-333 DAYIIQVGYTYPFS
+333 DSYIFQVGYTYPFS

-358 MQTSMEDGITTNDT
+358 HQTTMEEEVG
-372 TSDKDFKTTQ
+372 KDSKTKTTQ

>member
-45 SDAVDTLSLD
+45 SDAKDTLSLD
-55 SGLSSGSRWGLKGS
+55 SGTSSGNRWGLKGS

-83 SSFDSDTGKMSKDG
+83 SGFDADTGALG
-97 RLFNREATLRV
+97 AGGIFGREATLRV

-143 WGEMPGHFA
+143 WGKMAGHFA
-152 VTANYDT
+152 VTANYDS
-159 RYSNALAYVSP
+159 RYNNALAYVSP

-200 AQADFGALQVLDLV
+200 AQADFGALQVLGLV
-214 EYLNKQST
+214 EYLNKKSVADAT
-222 VAGTAGAP
+222 VYD
-230 NVIHNDSQYDDSYTI
+230 DSQYDDSYTI

-268 PDFAG
+268 PNYAG
-273 MMDNYAKDPRVL
+273 MKANYAEFVKGE
-285 NNEWRFSFD
+285 EWRYSFD

-316 YGKGDVNYDTKD
+316 YGKGDVNYNTQD
-328 AKVSA
+328 AKISA

-358 MQTSMEDGITTNDT
+358 MQTSMEDGITTGNT

>member
-45 SDAVDTLSLD
+45 SDAKDTLSLD
-55 SGLSSGSRWGLKGS
+55 SGMSSGNRWGLKGS

-83 SSFDSDTGKMSKDG
+83 SGFDADTGALG
-97 RLFNREATLRV
+97 AGGIFAREATLRV

-143 WGEMPGHFA
+143 WGKMPGHFA
-152 VTANYDT
+152 VTANYDS
-159 RYSNALAYVSP
+159 RYNNALAYVSP

-185 ATENESGDDRLFSLG
+185 ANENESGDDRLFSLG
-200 AQADFGALQVLDLV
+200 AQADFGALQVLGLV
-214 EYLNKQST
+214 EYLNKKS
-222 VAGTAGAP
+222 VVGTTAYD
-230 NVIHNDSQYDDSYTI
+230 DSQYDDSYTI

-253 GVAKVFL
+253 SVAKVFL

-268 PDFAG
+268 PDYAG
-273 MMDNYAKDPRVL
+273 MKANYAKLVEGK
-285 NNEWRFSFD
+285 EWRYSFD

-301 ATAPIGAGEFLVSAG
+301 ATAPIGAGQFLVSAG
-316 YGKGDVNYDTKD
+316 YGKGDLNIDTKD
-328 AKVSA
+328 AKRSA

-358 MQTSMEDGITTNDT
+358 MQTSMEDGITNTDGT
-372 TSDKDFKTTQ
+372 YSDKDFKTTQ

>member
-45 SDAVDTLSLD
+45 SDAKDTLSLD
-55 SGLSSGSRWGLKGS
+55 SGMSSGNRWGLKGS

-83 SSFDSDTGKMSKDG
+83 SGFDADTGALG
-97 RLFNREATLRV
+97 AGGIFAREATLRV

-143 WGEMPGHFA
+143 WDKMAGHFA

-200 AQADFGALQVLDLV
+200 AQADFGALQVLGLV
-214 EYLNKQST
+214 EYLNKKSVAST
-222 VAGTAGAP
+222 TVYD
-230 NVIHNDSQYDDSYTI
+230 DSQYDDSYTI

-253 GVAKVFL
+253 SVAKVFL

-268 PDFAG
+268 PNYAG
-273 MMDNYAKDPRVL
+273 MKANFADEIGQG
-285 NNEWRFSFD
+285 NEWHYSFD

-316 YGKGDVNYDTKD
+316 YGKGDLNYNTQD
-328 AKVSA
+328 AKRSA

-358 MQTSMEDGITTNDT
+358 MQTSMEDGITNTDGT
-372 TSDKDFKTTQ
+372 YSDKDFKTTQ

>member
-45 SDAVDTLSLD
+45 SDAKDTLSLD
-55 SGLSSGSRWGLKGS
+55 SGMSSGNRWGLKGS

-83 SSFDSDTGKMSKDG
+83 SGFDADTGAMSKDG
-97 RLFNREATLRV
+97 LFNREATLRV

-143 WGEMPGHFA
+143 WGKMAGHFA

-185 ATENESGDDRLFSLG
+185 TTENESGDDRLFSLG
-200 AQADFGALQVLDLV
+200 AQADFGALQVLGLV
-214 EYLNKQST
+214 EYLNKKSVAST
-222 VAGTAGAP
+222 TVYD
-230 NVIHNDSQYDDSYTI
+230 DSKYDDSYTI

-260 AGQYFKAA
+260 AGQYFNAA
-268 PDFAG
+268 PNFAG
-273 MMDNYAKDPRVL
+273 QGGNWEK
-285 NNEWRFSFD
+285 SFD

-301 ATAPIGAGEFLVSAG
+301 ASAPIGAGEFLVSAG
-316 YGKGDVNYDTKD
+316 YGKGDYHFDTKD
-328 AKVSA
+328 TNLSA
-333 DAYIIQVGYTYPFS
+333 DSYIFQVGYTYPFS

-358 MQTSMEDGITTNDT
+358 HQTTMEEEA
-372 TSDKDFKTTQ
+372 SKDSKTKTTQ

>member
-45 SDAVDTLSLD
+45 SDAKDTLSLD
-55 SGLSSGSRWGLKGS
+55 SGMSSGNRWGLKGS

-83 SSFDSDTGKMSKDG
+83 SGFDADTGALG
-97 RLFNREATLRV
+97 AGGIFAREATLRV

-143 WGEMPGHFA
+143 WGKMPGHFA
-152 VTANYDT
+152 VTANYDS
-159 RYSNALAYVSP
+159 RYNNALAYVSP

-200 AQADFGALQVLDLV
+200 AQADFGALQVLGLV
-214 EYLNKQST
+214 EYLNKKSVADTT
-222 VAGTAGAP
+222 VYD
-230 NVIHNDSQYDDSYTI
+230 DSQYDDSYTI

-253 GVAKVFL
+253 SVAKVFL

-268 PDFAG
+268 PNYAG
-273 MMDNYAKDPRVL
+273 MKANYAEHVKG
-285 NNEWRFSFD
+285 NEWRYSFD

-316 YGKGDVNYDTKD
+316 YGKGDLNYNTQD
-328 AKVSA
+328 AKRSA

-358 MQTSMEDGITTNDT
+358 MQTSMEDGITNTDGT
-372 TSDKDFKTTQ
+372 YSDKDFKTTQ

>member
-36 YVHYDETGL
+36 YVHEKIGDQAGTDKL
-45 SDAVDTLSLD
+45 SMD

-83 SSFDSDTGKMSKDG
+83 SGFSSDTGAIGEEGK
-97 RLFNREATLRV
+97 LFNREATLRV

-143 WGEMPGHFA
+143 WGKMAGHFA

-200 AQADFGALQVLDLV
+200 AQADFGALQVLGLV
-214 EYLNKQST
+214 EYLNKKSAST
-222 VAGTAGAP
+222 TVYD
-230 NVIHNDSQYDDSYTI
+230 DSQYDDSYTI

-253 GVAKVFL
+253 SVAKVFL

-268 PDFAG
+268 PNYAG
-273 MMDNYAKDPRVL
+273 MKANFADEIGQG
-285 NNEWRFSFD
+285 NEWHYSFD

-316 YGKGDVNYDTKD
+316 YGKGDLNYNTED
-328 AKVSA
+328 AKRSA

-358 MQTSMEDGITTNDT
+358 MQTSMENSIINTDGT

>member
-45 SDAVDTLSLD
+45 SDAKDTLSLD
-55 SGLSSGSRWGLKGS
+55 SGLSSGNRWGLKGS

-83 SSFDSDTGKMSKDG
+83 SGFDADTGALG
-97 RLFNREATLRV
+97 AGGIFGREATLRV

-143 WGEMPGHFA
+143 WGKMAGHFA
-152 VTANYDT
+152 VTANYDS
-159 RYSNALAYVSP
+159 RYNNALAYVSP

-185 ATENESGDDRLFSLG
+185 TTENESGDDRLFSLG
-200 AQADFGALQVLDLV
+200 AQADFGALQVLGLV
-214 EYLNKQST
+214 EYLNKKS
-222 VAGTAGAP
+222 VAGTI
-230 NVIHNDSQYDDSYTI
+230 VYDDSQYDDSYTI

-253 GVAKVFL
+253 SVAKVFL

-268 PDFAG
+268 PNYAG
-273 MMDNYAKDPRVL
+273 MKANYAKLVEE
-285 NNEWRFSFD
+285 NEWRYSFD

-301 ATAPIGAGEFLVSAG
+301 ATAPIGAGQFLVSAG
-316 YGKGDVNYDTKD
+316 YGKGDVNYNTQD
-328 AKVSA
+328 AKISA

-358 MQTSMEDGITTNDT
+358 MQTSMEDGYITDNT

>member
-45 SDAVDTLSLD
+45 SDAKDTLSLD
-55 SGLSSGSRWGLKGS
+55 SGMSSGNRWGLKGS

-83 SSFDSDTGKMSKDG
+83 SGFDADTGAMSKDG
-97 RLFNREATLRV
+97 LFNREATLRV

-143 WGEMPGHFA
+143 WGKMAGHFA
-152 VTANYDT
+152 VTANYDS
-159 RYSNALAYVSP
+159 RYNNALAYVSP

-200 AQADFGALQVLDLV
+200 AQADFGALQVLGLV
-214 EYLNKQST
+214 EYLNKKS
-222 VAGTAGAP
+222 VAGTT
-230 NVIHNDSQYDDSYTI
+230 VYDDSQYDDSYTI

-253 GVAKVFL
+253 SVAKVFL

-268 PDFAG
+268 PNYAG
-273 MMDNYAKDPRVL
+273 MKANYAKDL
-285 NNEWRFSFD
+285 LDKEWRWSFD

-328 AKVSA
+328 AKISA

-358 MQTSMEDGITTNDT
+358 MQTSMEDGITNTDGT